1 MELTVDIIKRRS
13 GHYDVSLVALLDV
26 SGMKIRRI
34 AQLESCVN
42 LLELNLA
49 HNELRSLEEL
59 PALSLLRCLQL
70 SNNQLTSLGS
80 HSSALALAGRT
91 YSCGTGIP
99 FARNSQRLISLIVAL
114 SEQNNQIRSIDFVEL
129 ATKLPNLRVLDFN
142 GNPLDSSVSAKA
154 SKAFPDLF
162 ILNGETLTLTR
173 LLEEITTD
181 DFSKS
186 SVTEDDDPVETCV
199 ELDDGAAE
207 SKDDDIGVKDFI
219 NESSRHLEELL
230 QRCKQTLAM
239 TEPELIFPA
248 SLSSKISSMAT

>member
-1 MELTVDIIKRRS
+1 MELTADIVKRRS

-70 SNNQLTSLGS
+70 SNNQLTSLDT
-80 HSSALALAGRT
+80 L
-91 YSCGTGIP
+91 P
-99 FARNSQRLISLIVAL
+99 RLPLLEELTVA
-114 SEQNNQIRSIDFVEL
+114 NNQIRSIDFVEL

-219 NESSRHLEELL
+219 NETSRQLEELL

-248 SLSSKISSMAT
+248 SPSSKTSSMAT